1 MAKIFTVQG
10 ANNPD
15 ELKRLAALE
24 QLNELPTEVLGR
36 LAELSQNEKA
46 VGFFKTNFQYAI
58 LKGFLNKM

>member
-1 MAKIFTVQG
+1 MAKMLTIQG

-24 QLNELPTEVLGR
+24 TLNELPTEVLGR

-46 VGFFKTNFQYAI
+46 VGFFKTTFQYAI